1 MRDEESGER
10 EEDRRPE
17 RERERVQ
24 RMRQR
29 MAAGRWYRTEWRLL
43 EGRWQV
49 SKAGRRHWKAKAE
62 DSERALVRAWR
73 RHGLPVQVQ
82 SWSLLCCS
90 EAAW

>member
-1 MRDEESGER
+1 MRRVER
-10 EEDRRPE
+10 ERKTGDLK
-17 RERERVQ
+17 ERERVQ

-62 DSERALVRAWR
+62 DRERALVRAWR

-82 SWSLLCCS
+82 LRSLLCCS